1 MEHLKAHATPLT
13 ADRQPVAG
21 AAGPLAGGF
30 PFHVALEEDMVM
42 RTMFDLAPLHRSS
55 IGFDRIFD
63 MLENAT
69 RVQAADNWPPYDTVK
84 LSEDRY
90 RITMAVAGFRRDEL
104 DISVQPNLLVVTGE
118 RRNGEQEGDYLYR
131 GIASRAFSRRFEL
144 ADHVKVTGANL
155 ADGLL
160 TIELEREIPEAM
172 RPRRIAIGATGADAA
187 LESTGQRQ
195 IEAQAA

>member
-1 MEHLKAHATPLT
+1 
-13 ADRQPVAG
+13 
-21 AAGPLAGGF
+21 
-30 PFHVALEEDMVM
+30 M

-63 MLENAT
+63 MLENAA
-69 RVQAADNWPPYDTVK
+69 RAQAADNWPPYDTVK

-90 RITMAVAGFRRDEL
+90 RITMAVAGFRREDL

-144 ADHVKVTGANL
+144 ADHVKVTGATL

-160 TIELEREIPEAM
+160 AIELEREIPEAM
-172 RPRRIAIGATGADAA
+172 RPRRITIGTPGTEPA
-187 LESTGQRQ
+187 LESTGQRKL
-195 IEAQAA
+195 EAQAA

>member
-1 MEHLKAHATPLT
+1 
-13 ADRQPVAG
+13 
-21 AAGPLAGGF
+21 
-30 PFHVALEEDMVM
+30 M

-63 MLENAT
+63 MLENAA
-69 RVQAADNWPPYDTVK
+69 RAQAADNWPPYDTVK

-90 RITMAVAGFRRDEL
+90 RITMAVAGFRREDL

-118 RRNGEQEGDYLYR
+118 RKNGEQDGDYLYR

-172 RPRRIAIGATGADAA
+172 RPRRIAIGSAGADAA
-187 LESTGQRQ
+187 LQSTGQRQ
-195 IEAQAA
+195 LEAQAA

>member
-1 MEHLKAHATPLT
+1 MPLV
-13 ADRQPVAG
+13 AGCQPRAG
-21 AAGPLAGGF
+21 AAGPSAGGF
-30 PFHVALEEDMVM
+30 LSHVALEEDMVM

-63 MLENAT
+63 MLENAA

-118 RRNGEQEGDYLYR
+118 
-131 GIASRAFSRRFEL
+131 
-144 ADHVKVTGANL
+144 
-155 ADGLL
+155 
-160 TIELEREIPEAM
+160 
-172 RPRRIAIGATGADAA
+172 
-187 LESTGQRQ
+187 
-195 IEAQAA
+195 

>member
-1 MEHLKAHATPLT
+1 
-13 ADRQPVAG
+13 
-21 AAGPLAGGF
+21 
-30 PFHVALEEDMVM
+30 M

-63 MLENAT
+63 MLENAA
-69 RVQAADNWPPYDTVK
+69 RAQGADNWPPYDTVK

-118 RRNGEQEGDYLYR
+118 RRNGEQEGEYLFR

-160 TIELEREIPEAM
+160 TIEL
-172 RPRRIAIGATGADAA
+172 
-187 LESTGQRQ
+187 
-195 IEAQAA
+195 

>member
-1 MEHLKAHATPLT
+1 
-13 ADRQPVAG
+13 
-21 AAGPLAGGF
+21 
-30 PFHVALEEDMVM
+30 M

-63 MLENAT
+63 MLENAA
-69 RVQAADNWPPYDTVK
+69 RAQGADNWPPYDTVK

-90 RITMAVAGFRRDEL
+90 CITMAVAGFRRDEL

-118 RRNGEQEGDYLYR
+118 RRNGEQAGEYLYR
-131 GIASRAFSRRFEL
+131 GIASRAFTRRFEL

-172 RPRRIAIGATGADAA
+172 RPRRIAIGTAGGDAT
-187 LESTGQRQ
+187 LESGPRQ

>member
-1 MEHLKAHATPLT
+1 
-13 ADRQPVAG
+13 
-21 AAGPLAGGF
+21 
-30 PFHVALEEDMVM
+30 M

-104 DISVQPNLLVVTGE
+104 DIALQPNLLVVTGE
-118 RRNGEQEGDYLYR
+118 RRNSEQQGDYLYR
-131 GIASRAFSRRFEL
+131 GIASRSFSRRFEL

-172 RPRRIAIGATGADAA
+172 RPRRIAIGNAGADAA
-187 LESTGQRQ
+187 LESSGQRQ
-195 IEAQAA
+195 LEAQAA

>member
-1 MEHLKAHATPLT
+1 
-13 ADRQPVAG
+13 
-21 AAGPLAGGF
+21 
-30 PFHVALEEDMVM
+30 M
-42 RTMFDLAPLHRSS
+42 RNMFDLAPLHRSS

-69 RVQAADNWPPYDTVK
+69 RAQAVDNWPPYDTVK
-84 LSEDRY
+84 VSDDRY

-118 RRNGEQEGDYLYR
+118 RKNGEQEGEYLYR

-144 ADHVKVTGANL
+144 ADHVKVTGAQL

-160 TIELEREIPEAM
+160 TIELQREIPESM
-172 RPRRIAIGATGADAA
+172 RPRRITIGTASAPS
-187 LESTGQRQ
+187 LESTPQRQ
-195 IEAQAA
+195 LESQAA

>member
-1 MEHLKAHATPLT
+1 
-13 ADRQPVAG
+13 
-21 AAGPLAGGF
+21 
-30 PFHVALEEDMVM
+30 M

-63 MLENAT
+63 MLENAA
-69 RVQAADNWPPYDTVK
+69 RAQAVDNWPPYDTVK

-90 RITMAVAGFRRDEL
+90 RITMAVAGFRREDL

-118 RRNGEQEGDYLYR
+118 RKTGEQDGDYLYR

-144 ADHVKVTGANL
+144 ADHVKVTGAHL

-172 RPRRIAIGATGADAA
+172 RPRRIAIGGADNV

-195 IEAQAA
+195 LEAQAA

>member
-1 MEHLKAHATPLT
+1 M
-13 ADRQPVAG
+13 
-21 AAGPLAGGF
+21 AGGTF
-30 PFHVALEEDMVM
+30 PCCFQEDMAM
-42 RTMFDLAPLHRSS
+42 RNNMFDLAPLHRSS

-63 MLENAT
+63 MLENAA
-69 RVQAADNWPPYDTVK
+69 RAQAVDNWPPYDTLK

-118 RRNGEQEGDYLYR
+118 RKQGEQGGEYLYR
-131 GIASRAFSRRFEL
+131 GIASRAFTRRFEL
-144 ADHVKVTGANL
+144 ADHVKVTGAQL

-172 RPRRIAIGATGADAA
+172 RPRRIAIGSAASDATLGSRA
-187 LESTGQRQ
+187 
-195 IEAQAA
+195 

>member
-1 MEHLKAHATPLT
+1 
-13 ADRQPVAG
+13 
-21 AAGPLAGGF
+21 
-30 PFHVALEEDMVM
+30 MVM

-63 MLENAT
+63 MLENAA
-69 RVQAADNWPPYDTVK
+69 RAQAADNWPPYDTVK

-90 RITMAVAGFRRDEL
+90 RITMAVAGFRREDL

-118 RRNGEQEGDYLYR
+118 RKNGEQDGDYLYR

-160 TIELEREIPEAM
+160 TIELERELPEAM
-172 RPRRIAIGATGADAA
+172 RPRRIAIGTGGAGTA

-195 IEAQAA
+195 LEAHVA

>member
-1 MEHLKAHATPLT
+1 MA
-13 ADRQPVAG
+13 
-21 AAGPLAGGF
+21 
-30 PFHVALEEDMVM
+30 M

-69 RVQAADNWPPYDTVK
+69 RAQVADNWPPYDTVR

-90 RITMAVAGFRRDEL
+90 RITMAVAGFRREEL

-118 RRNGEQEGDYLYR
+118 RKNGEPEGEYLYR

-172 RPRRIAIGATGADAA
+172 RPRRIAIGTSGADT
-187 LESTGQRQ
+187 LESTGPRQ
-195 IEAQAA
+195 LEAHAA

>member
-1 MEHLKAHATPLT
+1 
-13 ADRQPVAG
+13 
-21 AAGPLAGGF
+21 
-30 PFHVALEEDMVM
+30 M
-42 RTMFDLAPLHRSS
+42 RNNMFDLAPLHRSS

-63 MLENAT
+63 MLENAA
-69 RVQAADNWPPYDTVK
+69 RAQAVDNWPPYDTLK

-90 RITMAVAGFRRDEL
+90 RITMAVAGFNRDEL

-118 RRNGEQEGDYLYR
+118 RKNGEQAGEYLYR
-131 GIASRAFSRRFEL
+131 GIASRAFTRRFEL

-160 TIELEREIPEAM
+160 TIELEREIPDSM
-172 RPRRIAIGATGADAA
+172 RPRRIAIESAA
-187 LESTGQRQ
+187 SSPKLESPAPRQ

>member
-1 MEHLKAHATPLT
+1 
-13 ADRQPVAG
+13 
-21 AAGPLAGGF
+21 
-30 PFHVALEEDMVM
+30 M

-55 IGFDRIFD
+55 VGFDRIFD
-63 MLENAT
+63 MLENAA

-90 RITMAVAGFRRDEL
+90 RISMAVAGFRRDEL
-104 DISVQPNLLVVTGE
+104 DIAVQPNLLVVTGE
-118 RRNGEQEGDYLYR
+118 RRNGEQEGEYLYR

-160 TIELEREIPEAM
+160 TIELERQIPEAM
-172 RPRRIAIGATGADAA
+172 RPRRIAIGATGADTP
-187 LESTGQRQ
+187 LESNQRQ